1 MGTYDYNGQDY
12 AHDTANGY
20 SYGEHDGYA
29 NYDAN
34 GLHQNYATS
43 NASQTATT
51 NYYPTY
57 PSYDPPGQAAASAQY
72 PTYPSSVSSDPY
84 QPATT
89 TYSQQQ
95 QSYDPYAPT
104 TTSAYTPSGSL
115 STAPTSSTQSASS
128 THSATTSS
136 RGLYP
141 GVTYATDSSYD
152 PYKPTGNAKAPP
164 PTKPAV
170 QAAPTTPYTPS
181 YPSYPSYPAYSTPEA
196 PPRPKPT
203 QTAAEVYRS
212 TSYNAYDPPILDR
225 PRKAKAGHGSILS
238 PPPSASVP
246 NYPAGPPPMGG
257 RRTPVAPPPPPP
269 RAQSPYYP
277 APAAPVHPPV
287 QMAPVQPAYVPHQT
301 QPPQQAHNLG
311 GLYGPP
317 PSNVQPPARPYS
329 AQAPQQIAHTTGGSQ
344 PGWDATTNLQTNGAI
359 NLEEDWY
366 ADEFPKDEPQALPQ
380 TQRAEISLDP
390 EDAQT
395 PHYDPYRE
403 EVGSELG
410 RRSLDAY
417 EPHGVDSFAAHKPA
431 PAASTVEQHSAYD
444 PYAPPRKASLTSISS
459 HGSATKPVHGSQP
472 VGSTS
477 PTMSAKS
484 PRSVS
489 GSVPTSPQDRHQVNG
504 ASPPVRYHQS
514 SPTKAPPPP
523 RTGTPGSVRSGIA
536 SPELSLKGR
545 ASPRPDAI
553 IASEKIRAASPA
565 AHLEAARSRIVHPET
580 SAVKPPPTKVSPT
593 HGTSP
598 YDPYKPRSGTL
609 PSSERPGFT
618 QLGGMIPRTASPYT
632 AEPTDGGQTTSYD
645 PYSPQSNGHARRHT
659 SESISSAQY
668 NPYGVSAVPAE
679 SVYTPRASMESTY
692 SSSYLPSST
701 QTGGDDPLGR
711 TNCRAPIITFGFG
724 GKVVSSFA
732 KQINGSAGFDVSLV
746 SRRPPPVSVRPLK
759 SIMMEEA
766 PKFPGPLF
774 SDPGTPT
781 VNITRTAA
789 TTVKAKKALVLKYLE
804 ERAAEVEAE
813 IGQLAPEVRSQRAG
827 KLSLILVLKVMVEN
841 DGKVSGSPE
850 IEKAV
855 RTALL
860 PRLKDALD
868 TSTFGF
874 TSPAGNGLLVPGNPA
889 LSHTSAGDD
898 RPLATYTVRS
908 SVLDTIQEHLMRGE
922 KRMAYRHALDERLWA
937 HAMLIASSLDQ
948 DAWKE
953 TVGEFVRTELGV
965 DPTRAS
971 SEPANGREALRVAY
985 SLFAGHGAS
994 AVNELLPPKPLA
1006 RTTNLNHSLIIP
1018 PSPLPPLT
1026 PAAVATGSYTVPH
1039 GPAPTESLAK
1049 WQEAAA
1055 TIASNVSNGDT
1066 AALTA
1071 LGDLLSANKWANAA
1085 HACYLLSLQTS
1096 HLGGAGSPA
1105 SKVIL
1110 VGSENPLLKP
1120 NFHVEDD
1127 PFIFSEVLEFAFSLV
1142 PTVKGQDA
1150 FNGIPHLQAYRLVQA
1165 FRLAEHGHI
1174 SLATRYCDA
1183 IATTI
1188 RIGKPSPFYTTT
1200 FLEQLKDLSD
1210 RLSGTPQLDK
1220 TGSWIA
1226 RKMTK
1231 PSLATLGNWIE
1242 SGVTKFIAGEGDESA
1257 SDPNSTKKPSGGA
1270 AAGPFAQFTVISSAN
1285 TSPNASSANL
1295 STMASPPMTGLA
1307 PPSTGPPRRTGSA
1320 MAVRGPFGM
1329 YGGLAPPDRAS
1340 SAMDMRADP
1349 LSPMTPAGFQVL
1361 SANAATTFYEA
1372 DSAYRGAADHAA
1384 ASSMSASQSTDTER
1398 PSYGSWYDSG
1408 SQGDDASKNTSAATF
1423 YSVPAEGDAG
1433 GFMSPMDSFS
1443 GGPTSRTTSHHSTP
1457 RSMSVAPVEEED
1469 EEDLGFGNSSR
1480 KKKQASKAEDGDAE
1494 EKKESKPAEKPAA
1507 PPPTP
1512 SSKPAS
1518 PTEAK
1523 ANGGGSWL
1531 PWKWGKKEEPS
1542 TPGPVKAKL
1551 GEESTFYYDKELKR
1565 WVNKK
1570 AGETSAAPAP
1580 LPPPPS
1586 RAPSR
1591 AQTASPSQMA
1601 PTTTSSL
1608 SRGAT
1613 PPPRPQSSALASA
1626 STLKP
1631 LTSVVPPRRSHLAES
1646 YVPSPETSTPPTPST
1661 DGGPTR
1667 SRIIDPDLVPPPS
1680 RASNSSKRKGK
1691 SRYIDVFQ
1699 QEQGGAAS

>member
-1 MGTYDYNGQDY
+1 
-12 AHDTANGY
+12 
-20 SYGEHDGYA
+20 
-29 NYDAN
+29 
-34 GLHQNYATS
+34 
-43 NASQTATT
+43 
-51 NYYPTY
+51 
-57 PSYDPPGQAAASAQY
+57 AASAQY
-72 PTYPSSVSSDPY
+72 PSYSTSVSSDPY

-89 TYSQQQ
+89 TYGQQQ
-95 QSYDPYAPT
+95 QQQQQPYDPYAPT
-104 TTSAYTPSGSL
+104 TTSAYTPSSSQ

-136 RGLYP
+136 HGLYS

-152 PYKPTGNAKAPP
+152 PYKPTGNTKAPP
-164 PTKPAV
+164 PAKPAAV

-181 YPSYPSYPAYSTPEA
+181 YPSYPSYPAYSTPDA
-196 PPRPKPT
+196 PAPRPKPT
-203 QTAAEVYRS
+203 HTAAEVYRS
-212 TSYNAYDPPILDR
+212 TTYNAYDPPVLDR
-225 PRKAKAGHGSILS
+225 PRKTKAGHGSVLS
-238 PPPSASVP
+238 PPPSATVP

-257 RRTPVAPPPPPP
+257 RRTPVAPPPPMGGRRTPVAPPPPAP
-269 RAQSPYYP
+269 RAQSPYYQSPP
-277 APAAPVHPPV
+277 APAQPHV
-287 QMAPVQPAYVPHQT
+287 QAAAPVQPSYVPHQAP
-301 QPPQQAHNLG
+301 PPQQAHNLG
-311 GLYGPP
+311 HSYGPP
-317 PSNVQPPARPYS
+317 PSNVHPPAQQY
-329 AQAPQQIAHTTGGSQ
+329 AVQAPQQISHNTGGSQ
-344 PGWDATTNLQTNGAI
+344 PGWDATASLQTNGAI

-403 EVGSELG
+403 EVGSDLG
-410 RRSLDAY
+410 RRSLDAF
-417 EPHGVDSFAAHKPA
+417 ESNGVDNFAAPESLPA
-431 PAASTVEQHSAYD
+431 AASTAEQHSAYD
-444 PYAPPRKASLTSISS
+444 PYAPPRKASVTSASS
-459 HGSATKPVHGSQP
+459 HGSAPKPPQASQH

-477 PTMSAKS
+477 PTLSTKS

-489 GSVPTSPQDRHQVNG
+489 GSVPTSPEDRHPVNG
-504 ASPPVRYHQS
+504 ASPPVRYQS
-514 SPTKAPPPP
+514 PPTKVPPPP
-523 RTGTPGSVRSGIA
+523 RTGTPGSVRSRIA

-545 ASPRPDAI
+545 ASPRPESI
-553 IASEKIRAASPA
+553 IASEKTRAASPA
-565 AHLEAARSRIVHPET
+565 AHLEAARGRIVRPET
-580 SAVKPPPTKVSPT
+580 GAVKPHPPTKVSPT
-593 HGTSP
+593 NGTAP

-618 QLGGMIPRTASPYT
+618 QFDGMIPRTASPY
-632 AEPTDGGQTTSYD
+632 AGEPTDGAQATPYN
-645 PYSPQSNGHARRHT
+645 PYSPQSNGHGRRHT
-659 SESISSAQY
+659 SDSASSAQY
-668 NPYGVSAVPAE
+668 NPYGVSSVPAE
-679 SVYTPRASMESTY
+679 SAYTPRASMESTY
-692 SSSYLPSST
+692 SSSYVPSST
-701 QTGGDDPLGR
+701 QTGGDDLLGR
-711 TNCRAPIITFGFG
+711 TTCRAPIISFGFG
-724 GKVVSSFA
+724 GKVVSCFA
-732 KQINGSAGFDVSLV
+732 KQIDGSAGFDVSLI
-746 SRRPPPVSVRPLK
+746 SRRPPPISVRPLK
-759 SIMMEEA
+759 SIMMEGA

-789 TTVKAKKALVLKYLE
+789 ATVKAKKALVLKYLE

-813 IGQLAPEVRSQRAG
+813 IGQLAPEVRCQRAG
-827 KLSLILVLKVMVEN
+827 KLSLILILKVMVEN

-868 TSTFGF
+868 TSTYGF

-889 LSHTSAGDD
+889 LSHGSTSED

-908 SVLDTIQEHLMRGE
+908 SVLDTIQEYLLRGE
-922 KRMAYRHALDERLWA
+922 KRMAYRHALDEKLWA

-948 DAWKE
+948 EAWKE

-965 DPTRAS
+965 DPTRAGA
-971 SEPANGREALRVAY
+971 EPANGREALRVAY
-985 SLFAGHGAS
+985 GLFAGQGAS

-1006 RTTNLNHSLIIP
+1006 RTTNLGHSLIIP
-1018 PSPLPPLT
+1018 PSPLPT
-1026 PAAVATGSYTVPH
+1026 PAAVSTGSYTVPH
-1039 GPAPTESLAK
+1039 GPAPTESLSK
-1049 WQEAAA
+1049 WQETAA

-1071 LGDLLSANKWANAA
+1071 LGDLLIANKWASAA

-1096 HLGGAGSPA
+1096 HFGGAGSPG

-1120 NFHVEDD
+1120 NFHVEED
-1127 PFIFSEVLEFAFSLV
+1127 PFIFSEVLEFAVSLI

-1174 SLATRYCDA
+1174 TLASRYCDA

-1188 RIGKPSPFYTTT
+1188 RLGKPSPFYTTT

-1231 PSLATLGNWIE
+1231 PSFATLGNWIE

-1257 SDPNSTKKPSGGA
+1257 SDANAAKKPSGSA

-1295 STMASPPMTGLA
+1295 STMASPPTSGLA
-1307 PPSTGPPRRTGSA
+1307 PPPNGAPRRSGSA

-1329 YGGLAPPDRAS
+1329 YGGFAPPDRAS
-1340 SAMDMRADP
+1340 SAMDMRPDP

-1372 DSAYRGAADHAA
+1372 DSAYRGAADSAA
-1384 ASSMSASQSTDTER
+1384 ASSMTASLSSETER

-1408 SQGDDASKNTSAATF
+1408 SQGDDASKDTSTATF
-1423 YSVPAEGDAG
+1423 YSVPAEGGDTG
-1433 GFMSPMDSFS
+1433 GFISPMDSFS
-1443 GGPTSRTTSHHSTP
+1443 GGPTSRAPSHHSTP
-1457 RSMSVAPVEEED
+1457 RSMSVVPLEEED
-1469 EEDLGFGNSSR
+1469 EEDLGFGNSSH
-1480 KKKQASKAEDGDAE
+1480 KKKQASKAEDADAE
-1494 EKKESKPAEKPAA
+1494 EKKDSKPAEKSTAPA
-1507 PPPTP
+1507 PT
-1512 SSKPAS
+1512 SASKPAS

-1523 ANGGGSWL
+1523 ATGGGSWL

-1551 GEESTFYYDKELKR
+1551 GDESTFYYDKELKR

-1570 AGETSAAPAP
+1570 AGDTGAAPAP

-1601 PTTTSSL
+1601 PTTSSL

-1613 PPPRPQSSALASA
+1613 PPPRPQSSTLAPASA
-1626 STLKP
+1626 LKP

-1646 YVPSPETSTPPTPST
+1646 YVPSPETSTPPTPT
-1661 DGGPTR
+1661 LDAGPTR
-1667 SRIIDPDLVPPPS
+1667 SKIIDPDLVPPPS

-1699 QEQGGAAS
+1699 QEQGGAAN